1 MPLDI
6 HIVVH
11 LSPYT
16 TPRNASLAA
25 PEFLDV
31 WGSLKTC
38 TEVHNA
44 LILQFPKA
52 SGSCLH
58 LCYTIEVVP
67 KPVAAPTNKLFPMH
81 YSGPRVCIPCMAGL
95 RFPALVVKMC
105 FSGPSWQSP
114 LFCRIQPV
122 QMHHPHL
129 RRLVPS
135 RQSAC
140 HRPLMHAA
148 HLNPRIQMRSE
159 SDEAHH
165 YLLCSPRT
173 LIEAWILECVLYKKY
188 SGCCDM
194 ATAACSASYALGATS
209 ISTKHYT
216 RAHP

>member
-1 MPLDI
+1 M
-6 HIVVH
+6 
-11 LSPYT
+11 
-16 TPRNASLAA
+16 
-25 PEFLDV
+25 
-31 WGSLKTC
+31 
-38 TEVHNA
+38 
-44 LILQFPKA
+44 
-52 SGSCLH
+52 
-58 LCYTIEVVP
+58 P

-81 YSGPRVCIPCMAGL
+81 YSGPRFCIPCMAGL

-105 FSGPSWQSP
+105 FSGPSGQSP
-114 LFCRIQPV
+114 LFCRIHPV

-129 RRLVPS
+129 IRLVPS

-173 LIEAWILECVLYKKY
+173 LIEAWVLECVLYKKY

-194 ATAACSASYALGATS
+194 GENALHLMHWERPPYPPNTIHEHIRRPYHFSCSLLFVLRTYMSMLLDYVIQHGIDGAHRQLCTLSYMMGDYHQVLS
-209 ISTKHYT
+209 
-216 RAHP
+216 RLEQ

>member
-1 MPLDI
+1 M
-6 HIVVH
+6 
-11 LSPYT
+11 
-16 TPRNASLAA
+16 
-25 PEFLDV
+25 
-31 WGSLKTC
+31 
-38 TEVHNA
+38 
-44 LILQFPKA
+44 
-52 SGSCLH
+52 
-58 LCYTIEVVP
+58 P

-81 YSGPRVCIPCMAGL
+81 YSGPRFCIPCMAGL

-165 YLLCSPRT
+165 YLPCSPRT
-173 LIEAWILECVLYKKY
+173 RIEAWTLECVLYKKY

-194 ATAACSASYALGATS
+194 AKVLCIVCTGSDLHIHQTLYTSTSVGPTTFRVGYCLFCAHICPCCLIMSYNTV
-209 ISTKHYT
+209 
-216 RAHP
+216 